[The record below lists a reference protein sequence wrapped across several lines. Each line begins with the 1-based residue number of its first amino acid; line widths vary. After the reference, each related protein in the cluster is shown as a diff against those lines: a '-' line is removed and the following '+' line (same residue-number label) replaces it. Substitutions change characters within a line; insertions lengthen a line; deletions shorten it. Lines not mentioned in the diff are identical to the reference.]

1 MITFYNTNY
10 NEFDPTKNGGGMVEI
25 INNDLAHEL
34 IKRVRPNTAENGGIR
49 WFKFFIK
56 SQTKLLNVGVCLM
69 KFTDSPTEE
78 VYLSDS
84 VANFESELD
93 NPRLFGVFE
102 VVDVDDE
109 IITADRDVSEFVK
122 VDDIVTFF
130 NDERRVVF
138 IKVKEVNDN
147 KITLQRKSKLLKV
160 GLIGSSTIFF
170 DELDDKKGLW
180 IKQVIEADTEVMEY
194 PLNNVKLNIYFDKE
208 TL

>member
-10 NEFDPTKNGGGMVEI
+10 NEDPTKNGGEMVRP

-34 IKRVRPNTAENGGIR
+34 IKRVRPNIAENGGVR
-49 WFKFFIK
+49 WFKFFIRPK
-56 SQTKLLNVGVCLM
+56 TRVLNLGVNLM

-78 VYLSDS
+78 VYLSNS
-84 VANFESELD
+84 EAEFESDLD
-93 NPRLFGVFE
+93 NPRLFGVFR
-102 VVDVDDE
+102 VDDVDDE
-109 IITADRDVSEFVK
+109 IITADRNVSEIVRI
-122 VDDIVTFF
+122 DDIVTFF
-130 NDERRVVF
+130 DNEKRVVS
-138 IKVKEVNDN
+138 IKVKEVNDD
-147 KITLQRKSKLLKV
+147 KITLYRNSKLLKV

-170 DELDDKKGLW
+170 NELDDKKGLW

>member
-10 NEFDPTKNGGGMVEI
+10 NEFDPTKNGGGMVRA
-25 INNDLAHEL
+25 INNDLKHEL

-49 WFKFFIK
+49 WFKFFIRPK
-56 SQTKLLNVGVCLM
+56 TKVLNVGVNLI

-102 VVDVDDE
+102 VVDVDDKV
-109 IITADRDVSEFVK
+109 ITANKDVSEFVK

-138 IKVKEVNDN
+138 IKVEKVDNN

-180 IKQVIEADTEVMEY
+180 IKQVIEADTEAMEY

>member
-49 WFKFFIK
+49 WFKFFIRPK
-56 SQTKLLNVGVCLM
+56 TKVLNVGVNLI

-102 VVDVDDE
+102 VVDVDDKV
-109 IITADRDVSEFVK
+109 ITANKDVSEFVK

-138 IKVKEVNDN
+138 IKVEKVDNN

-180 IKQVIEADTEVMEY
+180 IKQVIEADTEAMEY
-194 PLNNVKLNIYFDKE
+194 PLNNVKLNVYFDKE
-208 TL
+208 IL

>member
-49 WFKFFIK
+49 WFKFFIRPK
-56 SQTKLLNVGVCLM
+56 TKVLNVGVNLI

-102 VVDVDDE
+102 VVDVDDKV
-109 IITADRDVSEFVK
+109 ITANKDVSEFVK

-138 IKVKEVNDN
+138 IKVEKVDNN

-180 IKQVIEADTEVMEY
+180 IKQVIEADTEAMEY

>member
-10 NEFDPTKNGGGMVEI
+10 NEFDPTKNGGGMVRA
-25 INNDLAHEL
+25 INNDLKHEL

-49 WFKFFIK
+49 WFKFFIRPK
-56 SQTKLLNVGVCLM
+56 TKVLNVGVNLI

-109 IITADRDVSEFVK
+109 IIIADDGSDKDTQILLVK
-122 VDDIVTFF
+122 IAETSYGP
-130 NDERRVVF
+130 VF
-138 IKVKEVNDN
+138 
-147 KITLQRKSKLLKV
+147 LV
-160 GLIGSSTIFF
+160 G
-170 DELDDKKGLW
+170 DKHL
-180 IKQVIEADTEVMEY
+180 
-194 PLNNVKLNIYFDKE
+194 
-208 TL
+208 